1 MRRDSF
7 DQDQPVFIAM
17 IQYYV
22 WHLAMLFNRDPECG
36 QSFFVNIGKFLVG
49 ITHIEDCASRHK
61 ERCKLVDNA
70 LDKDILTAWGEAERF
85 SWGDFHRNAGHSSF
99 LCISL
104 L

>member
-61 ERCKLVDNA
+61 ARCKLVDNA
-70 LDKDILTAWGEAERF
+70 LDKDILTAWERLSVF
-85 SWGDFHRNAGHSSF
+85 PGATFTGMRAIALSCAY
-99 LCISL
+99 
-104 L
+104 